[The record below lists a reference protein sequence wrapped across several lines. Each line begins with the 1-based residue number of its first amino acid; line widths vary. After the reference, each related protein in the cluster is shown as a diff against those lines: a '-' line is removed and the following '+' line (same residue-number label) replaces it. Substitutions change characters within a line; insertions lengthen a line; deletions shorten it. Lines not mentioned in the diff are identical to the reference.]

1 MEKIDIK
8 VKGMACGHC
17 KMAVE
22 KALQNITSVSR
33 AEVDLEKGEVHVEY
47 KPDINVEDLKKA
59 IRDAGY
65 EA

>member
-1 MEKIDIK
+1 
-8 VKGMACGHC
+8 
-17 KMAVE
+17 MAVE
-22 KALQNITSVSR
+22 KALQNITSVSK

-47 KPDINVEDLKKA
+47 EPDINIEDLKKA

>member
-8 VKGMACGHC
+8 VKGMTCGHC

-22 KALQNITSVSR
+22 KALQNITSVSK

-47 KPDINVEDLKKA
+47 KPDINVEELKKT

>member
-1 MEKIDIK
+1 MKKIDIK

-22 KALQNITSVSR
+22 KALQNITSVSK
-33 AEVDLEKGEVHVEY
+33 AKVDLEKGEVHVEY